1 MNFRC
6 FTVGTS
12 EYGSNEEGFISQMKQ
27 LSNVN
32 FHDQQ
37 FENIIEGED
46 SEYKQEIKN
55 YLLHLALN
63 HTVNLDRLSG
73 TYNAA
78 SPDEL
83 AFVNF
88 AKQFGMEFKGRD
100 GDDNIIIVDDGV
112 ERRYKQLGVC
122 EFNSDRK
129 KSSNIIRHED
139 GTIVIYTKGADSAI
153 RQVLKFDQRSKDNA
167 VYEFTGKNVSAYAT
181 QGLRTLYLAQ
191 KVLNESEYEQWY
203 RAVENA
209 NEDLEEREAL
219 LDQAHKIIENDME
232 LFGSTAIEDKLQE
245 EVDLTIQFLKA
256 AGIKVWVLTGDKVDT
271 AINIGI
277 AAGLI
282 DGNTEYRTI
291 KKADKELI

>member
-1 MNFRC
+1 
-6 FTVGTS
+6 
-12 EYGSNEEGFISQMKQ
+12 
-27 LSNVN
+27 
-32 FHDQQ
+32 
-37 FENIIEGED
+37 
-46 SEYKQEIKN
+46 
-55 YLLHLALN
+55 
-63 HTVNLDRLSG
+63 
-73 TYNAA
+73 
-78 SPDEL
+78 
-83 AFVNF
+83 
-88 AKQFGMEFKGRD
+88 MEFKGRD

-153 RQVLKFDQRSKDNA
+153 RSVLKFDQRSKDNA